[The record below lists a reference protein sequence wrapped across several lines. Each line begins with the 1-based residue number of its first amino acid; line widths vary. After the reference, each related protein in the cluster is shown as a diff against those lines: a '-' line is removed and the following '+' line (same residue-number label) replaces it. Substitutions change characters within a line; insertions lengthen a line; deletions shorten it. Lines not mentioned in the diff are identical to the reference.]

1 MLSSTSLLVPIVLL
15 CQKSLKIPKVEC
27 DIVIGKV
34 QTIRWPKEHKYPNNV
49 EKPYTERIS
58 SMKAH

>member
-1 MLSSTSLLVPIVLL
+1 MHIISKDMMGATSEAGTV
-15 CQKSLKIPKVEC
+15 PKVEC

-34 QTIRWPKEHKYPNNV
+34 QTIRWPKEHKYTNNV